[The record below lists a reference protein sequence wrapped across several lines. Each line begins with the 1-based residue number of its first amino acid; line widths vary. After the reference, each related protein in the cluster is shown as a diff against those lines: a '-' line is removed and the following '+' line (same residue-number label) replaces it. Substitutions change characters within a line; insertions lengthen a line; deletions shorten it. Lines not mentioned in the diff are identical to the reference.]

1 MEDNKIV
8 EVKALKKSLR
18 DIFAILLVFVLIAS
32 FGFYSYGNIGE
43 LPEEPGEP
51 TDPVEPEEPVDPETP
66 TEPEEPEEPEN
77 PVDPE
82 EPTEPVDPETPQDP
96 EEPGEPME
104 PEEPLPEEPVEPP
117 KAILTINHILNE
129 GDEEQIIDTEVLE
142 DLEVGTTVNSSDYIK
157 DYEEYSFLYYSIEE
171 LTLIEGENIINIYY
185 EYEYELLDDGYIPEA
200 PDFPIGEGETI
211 EAPYIEEFPP
221 GSLGPFEDEIG
232 NFRLNHR
239 RTLLYDDEINNKDWP
254 QPGSLNIGKSGEPV
268 PGSGNQWEITLEIAG
283 KNLKKTTDI
292 VLVIDRSGSMR
303 DDNKMANAKIAAKAF
318 VNRLLVDEVNDNIR
332 IAVVSFSG
340 DVTINSNFRGY
351 SGKGALISAID
362 GISAVGGTHT
372 QAGIRQGIVLLN
384 GSEADYKSMV
394 LLSDGAATYS
404 YGINNPN
411 DYLEYWKTSGLITH
425 YRTTS
430 IVPETQFNY
439 SSTVGDG
446 TSEHT
451 QYESAWRVRRH
462 YRHGASAVAESGF
475 GKSAGYEIYSIAL
488 SAGEEGEWTLE
499 NVASPGNYYP
509 TSDPED
515 LEPIFEE
522 IAGRISYAAT
532 NAVVTDPLGEMYSI
546 LGINPSNYNNLIT
559 VSHGTISY
567 DTASDT
573 IRWDIGTISEG
584 NRYWMKYTVA
594 LDYSAEG
601 GVYYLANKPTYIDYT
616 NIDGL
621 AAKKYFP
628 IPEFRLRA
636 LKFTKL
642 LENSNGENKEFD
654 IVLEGPTGQYKKV
667 WTVSLKQGES
677 KAIKGLLPG
686 TYTIK
691 EIVPM
696 NYKLIN
702 MSGGSITYVTKN
714 TYELV
719 ICEDDWNISIN
730 VENKKDNDGWFW
742 HDPDPKVNSFKVG
755 GESRKSIFGKFMD
768 FVLPQALKSTFGIG
782 NA

>member
-1 MEDNKIV
+1 M
-8 EVKALKKSLR
+8 KKSLR
-18 DIFAILLVFVLIAS
+18 DIFAILLVFVLIVS
-32 FGFYSYGNIGE
+32 FGFYSYGNVGE
-43 LPEEPGEP
+43 SPEEPGEP
-51 TDPVEPEEPVDPETP
+51 TDPVEPEEPEEPETP
-66 TEPEEPEEPEN
+66 TEPVEPK
-77 PVDPE
+77 
-82 EPTEPVDPETPQDP
+82 EPVDPETPVEPEEPTDP
-96 EEPGEPME
+96 EEPVEPTEPVE
-104 PEEPLPEEPVEPP
+104 PEEPLEPEETLPEEPVEPP
-117 KAILTINHILNE
+117 KAILTVNHILAE
-129 GDEEQIIDTEVLE
+129 GDEEQIIDTEILE
-142 DLEVGTTVNSSDYIK
+142 DLEVGTIVNSSDYIK
-157 DYEEYSFLYYSIEE
+157 DYEEYSFSYCSIEE

-221 GSLGPFEDEIG
+221 ESLGPFEDEIG

-239 RTLLYDDEINNKDWP
+239 RTLLYDDEINNKEWP
-254 QPGSLNIGKSGEPV
+254 QPGSLNINKSGERV
-268 PGSGNQWEITLEIAG
+268 EGSGNQWEITLEIEG

-292 VLVIDRSGSMR
+292 VLVIDRSGSMG

-318 VNRLLVDEVNDNIR
+318 VNNLLVEGNGNIR
-332 IAVVSFSG
+332 IAIVSFASN
-340 DVTINSNFRGY
+340 VTINSNFQGY
-351 SGKGALISAID
+351 SGKQALLSAID
-362 GISAVGGTHT
+362 GISAYGGTFT
-372 QAGIRQGIVLLN
+372 QAGIKQGNALLN
-384 GSEADYKSMV
+384 GSDADYKSMV

-404 YGINNPN
+404 YGIYNPN
-411 DYLEYWKTSGLITH
+411 NYLEYWYRSGSGGFFNPYVYH

-430 IVPETQFNY
+430 SVPQSEFKYNADAVGNGRDEHY
-439 SSTVGDG
+439 RYGSSGN
-446 TSEHT
+446 ER
-451 QYESAWRVRRH
+451 YN
-462 YRHGASAVAESGF
+462 YRHGASAVAEAGF
-475 GKSAGYEIYSIAL
+475 GKSEDYEIYSIAL

-509 TSDPED
+509 TSDSEA
-515 LEPIFEE
+515 LEPIFTE
-522 IAGRISYAAT
+522 IAGRISHAAT

-546 LGINPSNYNNLIT
+546 LGINSSNYDSLIT

-567 DTASDT
+567 DTATDT
-573 IRWDIGTISEG
+573 ISWNIGTISEG